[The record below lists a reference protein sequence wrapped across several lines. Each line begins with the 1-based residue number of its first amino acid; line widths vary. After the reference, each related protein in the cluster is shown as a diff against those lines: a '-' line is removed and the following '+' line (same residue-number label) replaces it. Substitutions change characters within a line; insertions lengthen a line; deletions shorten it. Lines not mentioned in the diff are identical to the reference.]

1 MRGQGEHRSE
11 GNPMHRRANN
21 KSAVVL
27 VHGLAAHRLVMS
39 PLERHLKNH
48 FPHVTNWGYS
58 SLWSRIERHG
68 AALGK
73 LLSEIETTTDVDQI
87 HLVTHS
93 MGGII
98 ARLALAEKVPA
109 RLGRLVMLAPP
120 NAGSHVARYLAPIL
134 GLICPPLVQLSDHCQ
149 SFVASLPPLSGAH
162 VGVVAAAA
170 DELVCEKSTHLPN
183 EADHITLP
191 GFHSSILWYTETARQ
206 VAHFLEN
213 GRFDRAAETATIKQP
228 AAA

>member
-1 MRGQGEHRSE
+1 
-11 GNPMHRRANN
+11 MHLRVHA

-27 VHGLAAHRLVMS
+27 VHGLAAHRMVMM
-39 PLERHLKNH
+39 PLERHLKPR
-48 FPHVTNWGYS
+48 FARVTNWGYS

-68 AALGK
+68 AALAG
-73 LLSEIETTTDVDQI
+73 LLADLEGSADVEHI

-98 ARLALAEKVPA
+98 ARLALAEKMPA
-109 RLGRLVMLAPP
+109 KLGRMVMLAPP
-120 NAGSHVARYLAPIL
+120 NRGSHVARWLSPVL

-149 SFVASLPPLSGAH
+149 SFVACLPPLAGVH

-191 GFHSSILWYTETARQ
+191 GFHSSILWFEETARQ
-206 VAHFLEN
+206 VAHFLEQ
-213 GRFDRAAETATIKQP
+213 GRFDRAAETVGAKQP

>member
-1 MRGQGEHRSE
+1 
-11 GNPMHRRANN
+11 MHLRTHT

-27 VHGLAAHRLVMS
+27 VHGLAAHRVVMS
-39 PLERHLKNH
+39 PLERHLKPR
-48 FPHVTNWGYS
+48 FTQVTNWGYS

-68 AALGK
+68 EALARLLGEMETAAG
-73 LLSEIETTTDVDQI
+73 IEQV

-98 ARLALAEKVPA
+98 ARVALAEKMPSK
-109 RLGRLVMLAPP
+109 LGRMVMLAPP
-120 NAGSHVARYLAPIL
+120 NGGSHVARWLSPVL
-134 GLICPPLVQLSDHCQ
+134 GLICPPLVQLSDHDK
-149 SFVASLPPLSGAH
+149 SYVAGLPKLDGVH

-191 GFHSSILWYTETARQ
+191 GFHSSILWFDETARQ
-206 VAHFLEN
+206 VAHFLEQ
-213 GRFDRAAETATIKQP
+213 GRFERAAETATVKQP

>member
-1 MRGQGEHRSE
+1 
-11 GNPMHRRANN
+11 MHLRANI

-27 VHGLAAHRLVMS
+27 VHGLAAHRVVMS
-39 PLERHLKNH
+39 PLERHLKNR
-48 FPHVTNWGYS
+48 FAQVTNWGYS

-68 AALGK
+68 AALAK
-73 LLSEIETTTDVDQI
+73 LLGEMDSAAEIGQI

-98 ARLALAEKVPA
+98 ARLALAERMPA
-109 RLGRLVMLAPP
+109 KLGRMVMLAPP
-120 NAGSHVARYLAPIL
+120 NGGSHVARWLSPVL

-149 SFVASLPPLSGAH
+149 SFVASLPPVDGVH

-191 GFHSSILWYTETARQ
+191 GFHSSILWNGETAEQ
-206 VAHFLEN
+206 VAHFLER
-213 GRFDRAAETATIKQP
+213 GRFERAAEAETVKQP

>member
-1 MRGQGEHRSE
+1 
-11 GNPMHRRANN
+11 MHLRVDS

-27 VHGLAAHRLVMS
+27 VHGLAAHRVVMS
-39 PLERHLKNH
+39 RLERHLKPR
-48 FPHVTNWGYS
+48 FSQVTNWGYS

-68 AALGK
+68 AALAK
-73 LLSEIETTTDVDQI
+73 LLSEMEASADVEQV

-98 ARLALAEKVPA
+98 ARLALAEKMPTK
-109 RLGRLVMLAPP
+109 LGRMVMLAPP
-120 NAGSHVARYLAPIL
+120 NGGSHVARYLSPLL
-134 GLICPPLVQLSDHCQ
+134 GLICPPLVQLSDHCE
-149 SFVASLPPLSGAH
+149 SFVACLPPLAGVH

-191 GFHSSILWYTETARQ
+191 GFHSSILWFEETARQ
-206 VAHFLEN
+206 VAYFLEQ
-213 GRFDRAAETATIKQP
+213 GRFERAAETATVKQP

>member
-1 MRGQGEHRSE
+1 
-11 GNPMHRRANN
+11 MHRRANN

-27 VHGLAAHRLVMS
+27 VHGLAAHRMVMS

-48 FPHVTNWGYS
+48 FPHVNNWGYS

-68 AALGK
+68 AALARV
-73 LLSEIETTTDVDQI
+73 LSDIEAAADIEHV

-98 ARLALAEKVPA
+98 ARLALAERMPTK
-109 RLGRLVMLAPP
+109 LGRMVMLAPP
-120 NAGSHVARYLAPIL
+120 NGGSHVARWLAPVL
-134 GLICPPLVQLSDHCQ
+134 GLIVPPVKQLSDHCQ
-149 SFVASLPPLSGAH
+149 SFVACLPPLEGVH

-191 GFHSSILWYTETARQ
+191 GFHSSILWYDETARQ
-206 VAHFLEN
+206 VAHFLRN
-213 GRFDRAAETATIKQP
+213 GRFERAAETAPANQP

>member
-1 MRGQGEHRSE
+1 
-11 GNPMHRRANN
+11 MHLRVDT

-27 VHGLAAHRLVMS
+27 VHGLAAHRVVMS
-39 PLERHLKNH
+39 PLERHLKPR
-48 FPHVTNWGYS
+48 FTQVTNWGYS

-68 AALGK
+68 AALAK
-73 LLSEIETTTDVDQI
+73 LLSELESAADIEQI

-98 ARLALAEKVPA
+98 GRLALVEKMPTK
-109 RLGRLVMLAPP
+109 LGRMVMVAPP
-120 NAGSHVARYLAPIL
+120 NGGSHVARWLSPLL
-134 GLICPPLVQLSDHCQ
+134 GLICPPLVQLSDHDQ
-149 SFVASLPPLSGAH
+149 SFVAGLPPLTGVY

-170 DELVCEKSTHLPN
+170 DELVCEQSTHLPN

-191 GFHSSILWYTETARQ
+191 GFHSSILWFDETARQ
-206 VAHFLEN
+206 VAHFLEQ
-213 GRFDRAAETATIKQP
+213 GRFERGADTTRVKQP